1 MIKNLNMYGLLS
13 VIFSFISP
21 QKIEVV
27 KSEIQGDITV
37 EYYRGAYRVTV
48 DSYWQSGTY
57 AKDVIRAALIALPT
71 PHDSVRKLL
80 FLGIGP
86 GSMIQVIRESFP
98 IVHITGVDIDPA
110 MLDIGRKY
118 FQLQNDDHTRLVV
131 SDAGEFLKKLTKN
144 EQYQIMISDL
154 FIGCDTAYDL
164 RTNDFLL
171 GIYTHL
177 SNGGVY
183 ISNSS
188 YIEKYRTQTDEFI
201 QKVRKIFDRVEVITR
216 YPNRIIRGYKS

>member
-1 MIKNLNMYGLLS
+1 MISAVSKILS
-13 VIFSFISP
+13 YIIP

-27 KSEIQGDITV
+27 KSEIQGDILV
-37 EYYRGAYRVTV
+37 EYYRGEYRVTV
-48 DSYWQSGTY
+48 DSYWQSGSY
-57 AKDVIRAALIALPT
+57 ARGVIRAALNNLSMPRV
-71 PHDSVRKLL
+71 SVRKLL

-86 GSMIQVIRESFP
+86 GSMVEILREEFP
-98 IVHITGVDIDPA
+98 KVHTTGVDIDSA

-118 FQLQNDDHTRLVV
+118 FNLSSDKNTSLVV
-131 SDAGEFLKKLTKN
+131 SDAWEYLEKLKKSELF
-144 EQYQIMISDL
+144 QVVVSDL

-164 RTNDFLL
+164 RTNDFLQ

-188 YIEKYRTQTDEFI
+188 YIEKYRNQTDEFI